1 MSAYYC
7 DRSCQESHWPFHK
20 GGCTVLATIDS
31 TSNTSTTTTPTN
43 GQGQGIATRQQRA
56 EESDGRVGLN
66 NIGNTC
72 FMNSALQCLSHAT
85 PLTRLFL
92 SNKFRTDLNTT
103 NPLGT
108 GGKLVHAYEIV
119 MKDLWMRLTSGSTSP
134 TTLKRAIALF
144 APRFAGCL
152 QHDTQEFLAYLLDG
166 LHEDLN
172 RIRKAPYVE
181 MPDVT
186 DGQNMA
192 VASARAWDAHQ
203 RRNNSLLM
211 DTFYGQFKSTCVCPK
226 CNRVSVAFDTFNHVS
241 LEIPQVKNAIVAF
254 QALVFRAPTP
264 DAPATK
270 AIRYGL
276 ELRRSDRV
284 GDLKQAL
291 SAMCGIPADQLMLCE
306 AQNSRISDLLNDN
319 LVLSKLRSSDL
330 ILAYEADP
338 VTDECYHAIASH
350 RLVDPSVDPADEKK
364 IAASVDNFFGFPF
377 LSSFSTESTCRQV
390 WEHVWRY
397 VGCLVES
404 GLIKREDAQDLLKV
418 RFTDGRGIPQLVFP
432 PLAER
437 NVPEDESLSGDRLG
451 TCVLPKDSD
460 EKLVTFLGEESTSRF
475 LFMTLDWRDPEVEHD
490 DNEAKKTSVL
500 DEDRFVAFENH
511 PSFVEVMEKQRAIKA
526 TNGVTLAQCF
536 DTFTKPERLD
546 EDNMW
551 YCSECK
557 EHVRAMKTMELWR
570 LPNILV
576 VHLKRFEFKHALR
589 RDKLDTLVDFPLE
602 GLDMSVHCAVSST
615 SSFVDKTV
623 PADYDL
629 FAVTNHFGRMG
640 FGHYTAY
647 ARRWDE
653 SGISDNWDLFDD
665 SNVRSVGDGMGQTA
679 SVVSPAAYVL
689 FYRRRIFH

>member
-1 MSAYYC
+1 MSVYYC

-20 GGCTVLATIDS
+20 GGCTVVATTDS
-31 TSNTSTTTTPTN
+31 TSSTSTATVPAN
-43 GQGQGIATRQQRA
+43 GQGQGISPQA

-203 RRNNSLLM
+203 RRNSSLLM

-291 SAMCGIPADQLMLCE
+291 SLLCGIPVDQLMLCE

-319 LVLSKLRSSDL
+319 LLLSKLRNSDL

-338 VTDECYHAIASH
+338 VTDDCYHAIASH
-350 RLVDPSVDPADEKK
+350 RLVDPSVDPANEEK
-364 IAASVDNFFGFPF
+364 IASAGDNLFGFPF
-377 LSSFSTESTCRQV
+377 LSSFSTEFTCRQV
-390 WEHVWRY
+390 WEHVWRH
-397 VGCLVES
+397 VGRLVES
-404 GLIKREDAQDLLKV
+404 DSIKREDAQTLLKV
-418 RFTDGRGIPQLVFP
+418 RITDARGTPQLVFP
-432 PLAER
+432 AHTGS
-437 NVPEDESLSGDRLG
+437 NVPEDESLSDEPLR
-451 TCVLPKDSD
+451 TSVIPKDSD
-460 EKLVTFLGEESTSRF
+460 EKLVTFLGAESTGHF
-475 LFMTLDWRDPEVEHD
+475 LFIALDWRDPEVETGD
-490 DNEAKKTSVL
+490 DEAKKVPVL
-500 DEDRFVAFENH
+500 DEDHFVDFDNH
-511 PSFVEVMEKQRAIKA
+511 PSFGEMMQKQRATKP

-551 YCSECK
+551 YCSECR

-602 GLDMSVHCAVSST
+602 GLDMSVHCAVSSP

-623 PADYDL
+623 PAEYDL

-665 SNVRSVGDGMGQTA
+665 SNVRSVGDGTGQTA